1 MKYLLNKYQVV
12 IQTTMATTKT
22 NDRPETNTQLS
33 RTPIKYEAVLSSS
46 GLYED
51 DVLKKYKSSEF
62 EDFGVKCPCCKTSK
76 TIHRNIYTFKY
87 SHCKSKKHMDYI
99 EKLNKDILN
108 TTIDDTKSNN
118 KEYEKINKS
127 LKVQMVKEHQ
137 NYLIEKQRNETLK
150 SQLKDIITENDELCK
165 EKKQKS
171 YFINQ
176 LVKTNKSYS
185 EKLKQY
191 ENLTKMMMKIE
202 GYEIENDN
210 NVE

>member
-1 MKYLLNKYQVV
+1 
-12 IQTTMATTKT
+12 
-22 NDRPETNTQLS
+22 
-33 RTPIKYEAVLSSS
+33 
-46 GLYED
+46 
-51 DVLKKYKSSEF
+51 
-62 EDFGVKCPCCKTSK
+62 
-76 TIHRNIYTFKY
+76 
-87 SHCKSKKHMDYI
+87 
-99 EKLNKDILN
+99 
-108 TTIDDTKSNN
+108 
-118 KEYEKINKS
+118 KINKS